1 MVLLFSNF
9 EIDSKKPVYIQVK
22 NYIKDLITK
31 GLLPINSKLPSTREL
46 CSILKVSRN
55 SILSAYDELKTEGL
69 IYSVKGKGTFVKE
82 QPSIITPKWQLDWSL
97 YENGYIKSL
106 NDMDSAK
113 HEIAWESNLISF
125 KSISPSGDQFDMD
138 ELKRAFLNR
147 FNLEGHKLL
156 NYGYAQGYKPLI
168 EFLIDYMNKK
178 NVDSTDKDL
187 LVTNGFTEA
196 LNIIIS
202 SLTKPGDYILCEN
215 PTHNVS
221 LKVFKSYNLNILP
234 MNLDKNSLDFE
245 EIKETLKKYKG
256 KIKFAYITPSYNNPT
271 GIVLSP
277 SDRFKFYNIMK
288 ENNIAIIEDGFNE
301 ELLYSS
307 SHIFPICSLDNKNNG
322 VIYIGSFS
330 KILFPGMRIGWIF
343 ADKNLIDRL
352 ISVKRG
358 VNMHVSFLDQG
369 ILYDYLKNGNFD
381 KYMKKIRKYYG
392 DKFNFALECVNKYID
407 YEYVLGDGGL
417 HLFLKLKDIN
427 TRELLQ
433 KCYEKGVI
441 FMPGDAFYINEGED
455 NFLRLGVSRLEKEEI
470 EKGIKIIGETIL
482 EMKKS

>member
-1 MVLLFSNF
+1 MLFSNF

-46 CSILKVSRN
+46 CSVLKVSRN

-82 QPSIITPKWQLDWSL
+82 QPSIITSNWQLDWSL
-97 YENGYIKSL
+97 YENDYIKSL

-178 NVDSTDKDL
+178 NVDSTDKDI

-221 LKVFKSYNLNILP
+221 LKVFKSYSLNILP

-245 EIKETLKKYKG
+245 EIKDTLKKYKG

-358 VNMHVSFLDQG
+358 INMHVSFLDQG

-392 DKFNFALECVNKYID
+392 DKFNFALECVNKYIN

-441 FMPGDAFYINEGED
+441 FMPGDAFYINEEED
-455 NFLRLGVSRLEKEEI
+455 NFLRLGFSRLEKEQI
-470 EKGIKIIGETIL
+470 KKGIKIIGETIS
-482 EMKKS
+482 EMKP

>member
-1 MVLLFSNF
+1 MLFSNF
-9 EIDSKKPVYIQVK
+9 EIDSKKPVYIQIK
-22 NYIKDLITK
+22 NYIKDLMTK

-46 CSILKVSRN
+46 CSILNVSRN
-55 SILSAYDELKTEGL
+55 SVLSAYDELKTEGL
-69 IYSVKGKGTFVKE
+69 VYSIKGKGTFVKE
-82 QPSIITPKWQLDWSL
+82 QSSIATSNWQLDWSL
-97 YENGYIKSL
+97 YENDYIKTL
-106 NDMDSAK
+106 NKMDSAK
-113 HEIAWESNLISF
+113 HEIPWKSDLISF
-125 KSISPSGDQFDMD
+125 KSISPAGDQFDME

-168 EFLIDYMNKK
+168 DFLFEYMSGK
-178 NVDSTDKDL
+178 NIDSTNKDL
-187 LVTNGFTEA
+187 LITNGFTEA

-221 LKVFKSYNLNILP
+221 LKIFKSYNLNVLP
-234 MNLDKNSLDFE
+234 MNLNKNSLDFKDIE
-245 EIKETLKKYKG
+245 KTIKNYKD

-277 SDRFKFYNIMK
+277 NDRFKFYNIMK

-307 SHIFPICSLDNKNNG
+307 SHIFPICSLDNRNNG

-330 KILFPGMRIGWIF
+330 KILFPGIRIGWIL
-343 ADKNLIDRL
+343 ADKNLINRL
-352 ISVKRG
+352 VSVKRG
-358 VNMHVSFLDQG
+358 INMHVSFLDQG
-369 ILYDYLKNGNFD
+369 ILYDYLKNSNFE

-407 YEYVLGDGGL
+407 CEYVLGDGGL
-417 HLFLKLKDIN
+417 HLFLKLKDID
-427 TRELLQ
+427 TRHLLER
-433 KCYEKGVI
+433 CYEKGVI
-441 FMPGDAFYINEGED
+441 FMPGDVFYIDED
-455 NFLRLGVSRLEKEEI
+455 QKNFLRLGFSRLEKHEI
-470 EKGIKIIGETIL
+470 KKGIKIIGQTIL
-482 EMKKS
+482 EMKKTD